1 GWLGASPPIPS
12 RWLRPVLDAD
22 IENKETV
29 FFFLKKIWKQ
39 KHAHEWAYKITKLLI
54 EEDNSW
60 ELTASWTDKRVTKLL
75 AHGGTTSTRVP
86 PEHKIILDKHAKF
99 HKPDTPL
106 LLATIHGSTEIVR
119 EILLRYPQA
128 VEHVD
133 EDGHN
138 ILHLAILYRRHKVID
153 VVEDMEYPLERLRGR
168 VDKSYNTLLHMV
180 GQKVDELRE
189 DVKHP
194 AEELKIDQRLYKSN
208 SKTSSAKT
216 QKPTNSSSSPS
227 TTSSS
232 GTTTLPKPPI
242 ASHEVSREGRFD
254 VSVANGAR
262 PSFAP
267 VTLGDDVVLAE
278 VELYGDVVLRYIS
291 RNDDKKCVKFLPFS
305 EKVEKTASFLE
316 YVKAFTGFYEFA
328 EFTTEDVGTSE
339 SGLNSVVLA
348 CNNENVL
355 IPMNEPVYGTK
366 RKSQIQTYL
375 EHNEGAGVQH
385 LALASE
391 DIFRTLREMRKRN
404 SINKCE
410 ELGILVDRDGSV
422 NVCWRIT
429 DLSPILDSMTRNSD
443 QKTPHEVFSETNY
456 ELRAQAKNWMSENAK
471 NCSIVA
477 VLIATVAFT
486 SVYTIPGGTGD
497 DGNPVLKDKPTFL
510 LFTFADA
517 ISLSSALT
525 SLILFLNIV
534 TSRFQFQD
542 FASSIFKKQYIA
554 LTLLIISVTM
564 MMVSF
569 AATLILT
576 ISNDTKWTAEM
587 TLYGVTFFP
596 VLVFI
601 LSYVPDYER
610 IIKEL
615 YSSSKKLIKENVV
628 ANFHNFWDYKPQA
641 RHPAARS
648 VNLTTRSPV

>member
-1 GWLGASPPIPS
+1 M
-12 RWLRPVLDAD
+12 WLRPVLDAD

-29 FFFLKKIWKQ
+29 FFFLRKIWKQ
-39 KHAHEWAYKITKLLI
+39 KHAHEWAYKIAKLLI

-60 ELTASWTDKRVTKLL
+60 EVTESWTDKRVTKLL
-75 AHGGTTSTRVP
+75 AHGGTTSTLVP
-86 PEHKIILDKHAKF
+86 PEHKMILAKHGKF

-138 ILHLAILYRRHKVID
+138 ILHLAILHRRHKVID

-180 GQKVDELRE
+180 GQKVDELKE
-189 DVKHP
+189 DVQDP
-194 AEELKIDQRLYKSN
+194 AQELKIDQRLYK
-208 SKTSSAKT
+208 
-216 QKPTNSSSSPS
+216 
-227 TTSSS
+227 
-232 GTTTLPKPPI
+232 
-242 ASHEVSREGRFD
+242 
-254 VSVANGAR
+254 
-262 PSFAP
+262 
-267 VTLGDDVVLAE
+267 
-278 VELYGDVVLRYIS
+278 
-291 RNDDKKCVKFLPFS
+291 
-305 EKVEKTASFLE
+305 
-316 YVKAFTGFYEFA
+316 
-328 EFTTEDVGTSE
+328 
-339 SGLNSVVLA
+339 
-348 CNNENVL
+348 
-355 IPMNEPVYGTK
+355 
-366 RKSQIQTYL
+366 
-375 EHNEGAGVQH
+375 
-385 LALASE
+385 
-391 DIFRTLREMRKRN
+391 
-404 SINKCE
+404 
-410 ELGILVDRDGSV
+410 
-422 NVCWRIT
+422 RIT

-486 SVYTIPGGTGD
+486 SVYTIPGGTRD
-497 DGNPVLKDKPTFL
+497 DGIPVLKDKPTFL

-601 LSYVPDYER
+601 FSYVPDYER
-610 IIKEL
+610 IIKDL
-615 YSSSKKLIKENVV
+615 YSSSKKLIKEKVV

-641 RHPAARS
+641 RHPVARS